1 MNYDYI
7 LPAIQP
13 CKWQKDQDLM
23 FVFQSDS
30 TETRSKLNNIKAD
43 NIRQDVR
50 VFSGYLVIFS
60 GPPLTASI
68 YNHFDLTPGK
78 NCQLRST
85 VLSYYPVACKQARS
99 FCKSKTGQ
107 FFKPIQFFF
116 ENRIQVLHEIWSS
129 FL

>member
-1 MNYDYI
+1 MIGNAKPDDVEYRR
-7 LPAIQP
+7 
-13 CKWQKDQDLM
+13 M
-23 FVFQSDS
+23 FVFQSYS
-30 TETRSKLNNIKAD
+30 TETRSKLNNIKAV

-85 VLSYYPVACKQARS
+85 VLSYYPVAGKQARS
-99 FCKSKTGQ
+99 LCKSKNGSIFQTD
-107 FFKPIQFFF
+107 PVLF

>member
-1 MNYDYI
+1 MIGNAKPDDVEYRR
-7 LPAIQP
+7 
-13 CKWQKDQDLM
+13 M
-23 FVFQSDS
+23 FVFQSYS

-99 FCKSKTGQ
+99 LCKSKNGSIFQTV
-107 FFKPIQFFF
+107 P
-116 ENRIQVLHEIWSS
+116 VL
-129 FL
+129 F